1 MASVRRIVGAAAVF
15 LAAWSTSRD
24 AGAAGFASAHFGG
37 EQGSVVATN
46 PTSLYYNPAGMG
58 FSEGIH
64 LYLDGEIAL
73 RSATWT
79 TTAPTPTS
87 SEQPNSQYGNSG
99 KAALFNVFAGPAMG
113 MTIQLGDHLVV
124 GGGLFVPFGG
134 RVHFGTNSSVQT
146 SAANAYIPST
156 TDPNVTVA
164 NPNFANACSS
174 STHPVCPLAANGV
187 QRWHITTASLTF
199 LYATVGAALRFG
211 PLSIGGSGNFINS
224 QISDSQSHTLNGA
237 IDSTVEN
244 TAALNVEGNNG
255 SYAAGAMLEIVP
267 NHLWLAGSYQAQ
279 PGLGPQMLK
288 GSLNYN
294 QGAPPYYPGTGST
307 SYNVDFHES
316 LPDIARA
323 GIRAKFGDSFELR
336 AFGDFTR
343 WSLLTNQ
350 CINNANYG
358 TDCLTYGAG
367 GGANKPLGGDATA
380 KGSVITNIPRYWK
393 NTYSARLGASYWV
406 KPEIEVFAGVG
417 YETAATP
424 DATLE
429 PGAMDANNILASLG
443 GRFLIANGFYFA
455 ASYTQLQ
462 FQNRTVSDSTLATYA
477 LPSQQQSGNGSYTQW
492 IGVIDLNAEK
502 QF

>member
-1 MASVRRIVGAAAVF
+1 VTRIVGAAAVF

-24 AGAAGFASAHFGG
+24 ADAAGFASAHFGG
-37 EQGSVVATN
+37 EQGSVVSTN

-58 FSEGIH
+58 FSDGIH

-79 TTAPTPTS
+79 TQAPTPTS
-87 SEQPNSQYGNSG
+87 SQQPNSQYGNSG
-99 KAALFNVFAGPAMG
+99 KAALFNVFAGPALG

-134 RVHFGTNSSVQT
+134 RVNFGSNSSVQT
-146 SAANAYIPST
+146 SASDAYIPST
-156 TDPNVTVA
+156 TGVGTMP
-164 NPNFANACSS
+164 NPNFTQSCASS
-174 STHPVCPLAANGV
+174 VHPVCPLAANGV

-199 LYATVGAALRFG
+199 LYATVGAALRLG
-211 PLSIGGSGNFINS
+211 PLSIGASGNFINS
-224 QISDSQSHTLNGA
+224 QISDTQSHTLNGA

-244 TAALNVEGNNG
+244 TAALSVQGNNG
-255 SYAAGAMLEIVP
+255 SFAAGVMLEVIP
-267 NHLWLAGSYQAQ
+267 DHLWLAGSYQAQ
-279 PGLGPQMLK
+279 PGLGPQTLK
-288 GSLNYN
+288 GSLDYI

-316 LPDIARA
+316 LPDIVRG
-323 GIRAKFGDSFELR
+323 GIRTRFGDSFELR

-358 TDCLTYGAG
+358 TACSVYGPG
-367 GGANKPLGGDATA
+367 GGVNYPLGGDATP
-380 KGSVITNIPRYWK
+380 KSSVITNIPRDWK
-393 NTYSARLGASYWV
+393 NTYSAHLGASYWV
-406 KPEIEVFAGVG
+406 KPEIEIFAGVG

-424 DATLE
+424 DQTLE

-443 GRFLIANGFYFA
+443 GRFLIANQFYFA

-462 FQNRTVSDSTLATYA
+462 FQNRTISDSTLATYA
-477 LPSQQQSGNGSYTQW
+477 LPSQQQSGNGQYTQW